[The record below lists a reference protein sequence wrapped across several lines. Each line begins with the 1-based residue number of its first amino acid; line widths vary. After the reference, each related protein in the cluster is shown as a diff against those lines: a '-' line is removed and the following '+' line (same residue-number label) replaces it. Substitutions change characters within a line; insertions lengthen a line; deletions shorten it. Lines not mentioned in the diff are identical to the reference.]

1 MFDHYLITRFNL
13 KNLKWDL
20 TKNNETLLNDEWMEN
35 RMDLFENFCFP
46 SVIAQSN
53 KNFSWLLYFDS
64 DTKEHFKKRILTL
77 TENYQNIMVFF
88 IDGMDVFVFSVKEF
102 IRSQAKKEY
111 LITSRIDNDDCIHI
125 DFINE
130 IQKQFQSQEYMA
142 IDIISG
148 YTLQIE
154 PSCILGKKE
163 HIFNPFISLIEKNI
177 APTTIWS
184 NDHNLWKK
192 EKNVLQVK
200 NQRLWMSIIHG
211 KNKVNEFN
219 GYGNVDWLTIKEYF
233 IIAESISN
241 SIPAQLLPYKKWWF
255 SSLKNRV
262 NIASQIKSKMLKKKL
277 GIYKLKY
284 FFNAII
290 DKN

>member
-13 KNLKWDL
+13 KNPKWDL

-35 RMDLFENFCFP
+35 RMNLFENFCFP
-46 SVIAQSN
+46 SVIAQRN

-64 DTKEHFKKRILTL
+64 ATTEHFKKRIQTL
-77 TENYQNIMVFF
+77 TENCHNIIVFF
-88 IDGMDVFVFSVKEF
+88 INGMDVFVPSVKEF
-102 IRSQAKKEY
+102 IHSKAKKDY
-111 LITSRIDNDDCIHI
+111 LITSRIDNDGCIHI
-125 DFINE
+125 DFIDE

-154 PSCILGKKE
+154 PTFMLGKKE

-177 APTTIWS
+177 MPKTIWS

-211 KNKVNEFN
+211 KNKVLRFN
-219 GYGNVDWLTIKEYF
+219 GLQTDKIFRLFDRSKARYTDERLVHEKLAVNGRIGRLKHHLIHFLYSK
-233 IIAESISN
+233 
-241 SIPAQLLPYKKWWF
+241 LPD
-255 SSLKNRV
+255 V
-262 NIASQIKSKMLKKKL
+262 
-277 GIYKLKY
+277 
-284 FFNAII
+284 
-290 DKN
+290 